1 MQSLLIWRAKPVPL
15 EPERPTPFGI
25 QGVSAIAVNRLQP
38 WLTRR
43 VAECLDQLVT
53 ALDGCPIPGC
63 SPSVD
68 WTVLVRSVYRE
79 ENMAFLQLSSAA
91 HPGANLVLRVSP
103 AATVKHL
110 LAALRQWTPS
120 AQPSMTVLT
129 VVQQP

>member
-1 MQSLLIWRAKPVPL
+1 MESLLIWGAKPMTLQLGRQRPL
-15 EPERPTPFGI
+15 GI
-25 QGVSAIAVNRLQP
+25 QGESPSAVNPLTP

-43 VAECLDQLVT
+43 VGECLDQLVT
-53 ALDGCPIPGC
+53 DLDGCPILGC
-63 SPSVD
+63 SAPVD

-79 ENMAFLQLSSAA
+79 GNMAFLQLSSAV

-120 AQPSMTVLT
+120 AQPSMTVVT
-129 VVQQP
+129 VSA